1 MEVNILNNVTTI
13 VRRMNIRQR
22 KDNRYEGRITING
35 NRKCFYGHSKSEVKQ
50 KAKDYLLKIENGYR
64 EPAKIVL
71 NEYIEYWL
79 NTYKYNKIEPSSYDK
94 LERVYNNQ
102 IKNTIGRKK
111 IGEVT
116 TKDIQCLIDE
126 YANPTNNATK
136 PLAKSGLKKIIHL
149 LNPCFKKAIQ
159 EGVIYDNPCKD
170 VLLPIDSAILT
181 PTREQFALSD
191 CEMQSLKEACL
202 ARYKH
207 GGYKYRNGLILMVM
221 LNTGMRVGEMLAL
234 EWDDINIG
242 DKTLYINKTIQSNV
256 INRNKNTDKKTVDI
270 LKKST
275 KTKSGI
281 RFIPLNDNITFLIN
295 ELKKYDKEN
304 DIYSRHVCCTRV
316 GTREI
321 ARNLQR
327 TLDNV
332 QKKANISR
340 HVTLHTLRHSF
351 GSALIRNGIS
361 IAVVSRL
368 MGHANI
374 SITYNKY
381 IHTINEEETKA
392 MNMVEIC

>member
-1 MEVNILNNVTTI
+1 MNNVTTI
-13 VRRMNIRQR
+13 ISRMSIRKR
-22 KDNRYEGRITING
+22 KDDRFEGRITVNG
-35 NRKCFYGHSKSEVKQ
+35 NRKCFYGHTKSEVKQ
-50 KAKDYLLKIENGYR
+50 KAKDYLLKVENGYR
-64 EPAKIVL
+64 EPQSIIL

-126 YANPTNNATK
+126 YANPTKNKTK

-159 EGVIYDNPCKD
+159 EGVIYNNPCKD

-181 PTREQFALSD
+181 QTKEQFALSEL
-191 CEMQSLKEACL
+191 EMQSLKEACF

-207 GGYKYRNGLILMVM
+207 GGYKYRNGLILMIM
-221 LNTGMRVGEMLAL
+221 LNTGIRVGEMLAL
-234 EWDDINIG
+234 EWDDINID

-256 INRNKNTDKKTVDI
+256 KNRNKDIDKKTIDI

-304 DIYSRHVCCTRV
+304 GICSQYVCCTRV

-321 ARNLQR
+321 SRNLQR

-332 QKKANISR
+332 QKKTNIAR